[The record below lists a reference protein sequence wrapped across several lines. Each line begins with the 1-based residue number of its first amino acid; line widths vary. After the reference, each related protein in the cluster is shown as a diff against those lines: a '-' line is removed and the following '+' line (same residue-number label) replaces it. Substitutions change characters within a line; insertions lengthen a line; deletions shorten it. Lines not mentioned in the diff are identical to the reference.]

1 MADPDMAGAASG
13 PRDRPPPTGGPAE
26 AGVTAGAA
34 GLPERAAVLA
44 SDVSEARSPQQRR
57 RLLAS
62 ATAATRSATRST
74 VAATRSTAAATRM
87 AALSAA
93 RATGRGVRA
102 TRRGGQATGRGVR
115 AARRG
120 VGGGTGWL
128 TAQVMAMAPRLRVRN
143 QAALHAQ
150 FPGRSP
156 DQIADALIDR
166 AARASAAVG
175 GAVGAWA
182 ALPVLPAFPAEIATE
197 TLALVGIEIKLVAE
211 LHEAYGRPAT
221 GNVVERMT
229 AYVGAWANRRG
240 VAVVP
245 GGLILAAGSPLARR
259 LRWRLAAR
267 AGRTAFSLAPLLT
280 GAAAGAMLNRRE
292 TRRLGAEIQADL
304 RRRIRGAGRG
314 ASQAWPATPAQPP
327 WN

>member
-1 MADPDMAGAASG
+1 MADAASEPHG
-13 PRDRPPPTGGPAE
+13 GPPPAGGGPE
-26 AGVTAGAA
+26 PDPGTAADEVA
-34 GLPERAAVLA
+34 IPERAALLA
-44 SDVSEARSPQQRR
+44 SDVSEAESPQQRR

-62 ATAATRSATRST
+62 FAAATRSATRS
-74 VAATRSTAAATRM
+74 AAM
-87 AALSAA
+87 SAA
-93 RATGRGVRA
+93 RVTGRGVRA
-102 TRRGGQATGRGVR
+102 TRRGVQATGRGVR

-128 TAQVMAMAPRLRVRN
+128 AAQVIAMAPRLRVRD
-143 QAALHAQ
+143 QAALRAQ

-156 DQIADALIDR
+156 DDIATALIEG
-166 AARASAAVG
+166 ASRASATVG

-211 LHEAYGRPAT
+211 LHEAYGVPAS

-229 AYVGAWANRRG
+229 AYTAAWANRRG
-240 VAVVP
+240 VALVP
-245 GGLILAAGSPLARR
+245 GGLLLAAGSPLARR
-259 LRWRLAAR
+259 LRWRLTTRAA
-267 AGRTAFSLAPLLT
+267 RTAFSLAPLLT

-292 TRRLGAEIQADL
+292 TRKLGQEVQADL
-304 RRRIRGAGRG
+304 RRRIPGPGWQ
-314 ASQAWPATPAQPP
+314 ASRVWPAAPAQPP